1 MLERYVFGKNLIF
14 DVPST
19 DVHIE
24 GFNDVSGSI
33 RVDEW
38 QFDAEGDDLCVTFRG
53 GFLGDGI
60 KDGEE
65 YKITGTVE
73 GAVWSLM
80 SEPSNWLYYEFT
92 FKTINYEKK

>member
-1 MLERYVFGKNLIF
+1 MLERYVFGENLIF

-38 QFDAEGDDLCVTFRG
+38 HCEAEGDNLYVSFKG
-53 GFLGDGI
+53 VFLGDGV
-60 KDGEE
+60 KDDQE
-65 YKITGTVE
+65 YEITGNVE
-73 GAVWSLM
+73 GDVWTLM
-80 SEPSNWLYYEFT
+80 SNPSDWLYYDFT
-92 FKTINYEKK
+92 FKTLNCEKK